1 MHLLTRADGSSRM
14 QETISSGCSWMQ
26 LRMTGSESV
35 RLYCEIVASFETQ
48 GNTAGG
54 CEAIMDVKD

>member
-1 MHLLTRADGSSRM
+1 
-14 QETISSGCSWMQ
+14 
-26 LRMTGSESV
+26 MTGSESV